1 MDIPALSLH
10 PHDHYAPELR
20 DRMLEKLHAS
30 MAEATGYRLLTPD
43 QLRSLAEMES
53 PEDPV
58 LSLYLQLSPDRR
70 IGGTWRHFFTSMAD
84 NTLKFIDDRHRRR
97 IVEGEFDRIEEALTN
112 ELPALGRGVAF
123 FSCEQRALWQRI
135 ALPVPLPDGAYLGTR
150 PYVRP
155 LVRTRDEH
163 DRFILALLSQGI
175 SRFFVSH
182 IGLVEEVFQV
192 KGQSLRHVLTDRTP
206 RDDVH
211 AAASEARQ
219 READILAHAAE
230 LVMTMFEGRYLLM
243 AGSLELRTAVAAR
256 LPTEVRHRV
265 GAEFLVETH
274 ARPAEIAAAAEPVQ
288 RAIEEREEVATVR
301 RLLDAGPRSSAW
313 GEQATFDALREGR
326 VMVLV
331 VNDTIDRPGARCP
344 NCGSLWEEEAPAC
357 PTCGNTGV
365 EIVGDVVEPAIEE
378 ALRQKAAIE
387 IVRSGAAQE
396 ILSHIAPMAALL
408 RW

>member
-43 QLRSLAEMES
+43 QLRSLAEIES
-53 PEDPV
+53 REDLV

-84 NTLKFIDDRHRRR
+84 NTLKSIADRHRRR
-97 IVEGEFDRIEEALTN
+97 VVEGEFDRIEEALTN
-112 ELPALGRGVAF
+112 ALPVLGRGVAF
-123 FSCEQRALWQRI
+123 FSCERRSLWQRI
-135 ALPVPLPDGAYLGTR
+135 AIPVPLPDGAYLRTR
-150 PYVRP
+150 PYMRP

-163 DRFILALLSQGI
+163 DRFILALLSQGF

-192 KGQSLRHVLTDRTP
+192 KAQSLRTP
-206 RDDVH
+206 RDDVR
-211 AAASEARQ
+211 AAASEVMH
-219 READILAHAAE
+219 READILAHAVE
-230 LVMTMFEGRYLLM
+230 LLMTMFEGRYLLM
-243 AGSLELRTAVAAR
+243 AGSLELRSAVTAR
-256 LPTEVRHRV
+256 LPSDVRHRV
-265 GAEFLVETH
+265 GAEFRVETH
-274 ARPAEIAAAAEPVQ
+274 AGPAEIAAAAEPVQ

-301 RLLDAGPRSSAW
+301 LLLDAGPRGSAW
-313 GEQATFDALREGR
+313 GKEATFDALREGR
-326 VMVLV
+326 VMVFV
-331 VNDTIDRPGARCP
+331 VAHPVGCPGARCP
-344 NCGSLWEEEAPAC
+344 NCGSLWEEESPAC
-357 PTCGNTGV
+357 PACGNTGV

-378 ALRQKAAIE
+378 ALKRKAAIE
-387 IVRSGAAQE
+387 IGRSSAARE
-396 ILSHIAPMAALL
+396 ILSQIGPMAALL